1 MIRFAAAIGVALCV
15 SQATLHAQAPVFTV
29 QAVSADVYKAPSTG
43 SAVIGHAPRG
53 TALPVTRELGSW
65 VKVSWPRAEDGVGY
79 VHVSMGSLGQSE
91 TGRPVAAAR
100 SPQPTS
106 EAALP
111 SSAAVRGPAATPQ
124 RVPTPVV
131 YLQAPGHL
139 VGFGGRVGGSN
150 VGFGASARAWSRNR
164 FGVQFDLS
172 RVAMAGLAPTE
183 RVTSMQFEPGVLY
196 TLADHV
202 ADYIWVRPYA
212 GIRNDDQSPVVEQHD
227 SRRGPGRIPEQ
238 RWRSGLRRHGADV
251 CRRAAIRR
259 ERGRRVPLGHDGIR
273 RHRPRES
280 RPVGRGTLVREVR
293 AVLVPGSG
301 PGSVPGFF

>member
-43 SAVIGHAPRG
+43 SPVIGHVPRG

-65 VKVSWPRAEDGVGY
+65 VKVSWSRAEDGVGY
-79 VHVSMGSLGQSE
+79 VHVSMGSLGQSD
-91 TGRPVAAAR
+91 TSRLAAAAR
-100 SPQPTS
+100 SPQPMSETS
-106 EAALP
+106 S
-111 SSAAVRGPAATPQ
+111 SSASAIRNPAAAPQ
-124 RVPTPVV
+124 GVPTRVV

-139 VGFGGRVGGSN
+139 VGFGGRVGPSN
-150 VGFGASARAWSRNR
+150 VGFGASARAWSHDR

-183 RVTSMQFEPGVLY
+183 RMTSMQFEPGVLY

-212 GIRNDDQSPVVEQHD
+212 GSGLTI
-227 SRRGPGRIPEQ
+227 SRRSLSSTTPGAAPVASQSNVGVQAFGGTELTFAGMPRFAVSVDVAYRWGTTEFAGIDLGRIGLSVAG
-238 RWRSGLRRHGADV
+238 RWYV
-251 CRRAAIRR
+251 K
-259 ERGRRVPLGHDGIR
+259 
-273 RHRPRES
+273 
-280 RPVGRGTLVREVR
+280 
-293 AVLVPGSG
+293 
-301 PGSVPGFF
+301 

>member
-1 MIRFAAAIGVALCV
+1 MIRLAAAVGVALCV

-29 QAVSADVYKAPSTG
+29 QAASADVYKAPSTG

-91 TGRPVAAAR
+91 AGRSVAAAR
-100 SPQPTS
+100 SSQPTS
-106 EAALP
+106 EAG
-111 SSAAVRGPAATPQ
+111 SSTAAAVRGPAATPQ
-124 RVPTPVV
+124 GARTPVV

-139 VGFGGRVGGSN
+139 VGFGGRAGGSN
-150 VGFGASARAWSRNR
+150 VGFGASARAWSRDR
-164 FGVQFDLS
+164 FGVQFDLT

-212 GIRNDDQSPVVEQHD
+212 G
-227 SRRGPGRIPEQ
+227 
-238 RWRSGLRRHGADV
+238 SGLT
-251 CRRAAIRR
+251 I
-259 ERGRRVPLGHDGIR
+259 GRRSLSSAIPGAVPVASQSH
-273 RHRPRES
+273 
-280 RPVGRGTLVREVR
+280 VGVQAFGGTELTF
-293 AVLVPGSG
+293 A
-301 PGSVPGFF
+301 SVPRFAVSVDVAYRWGTTEFAGIDLGRVGVSVAGRWYVK

>member
-1 MIRFAAAIGVALCV
+1 MIRLAAAVGVALCV
-15 SQATLHAQAPVFTV
+15 SQVTLHAQAPVFTV

-43 SAVIGHAPRG
+43 SAVIGHATRG

-91 TGRPVAAAR
+91 TGRSVAAAR
-100 SPQPTS
+100 SPMS
-106 EAALP
+106 EAA
-111 SSAAVRGPAATPQ
+111 SSNSAVVRGPAATPQ
-124 RVPTPVV
+124 GSPTPVV
-131 YLQAPGHL
+131 YMQAPGHL

-150 VGFGASARAWSRNR
+150 VGFGASARAWSRDR
-164 FGVQFDLS
+164 KFGAQFDLT

-212 GIRNDDQSPVVEQHD
+212 G
-227 SRRGPGRIPEQ
+227 
-238 RWRSGLRRHGADV
+238 SGLT
-251 CRRAAIRR
+251 I
-259 ERGRRVPLGHDGIR
+259 GRRSLSSTIPGAAPIASQSH
-273 RHRPRES
+273 
-280 RPVGRGTLVREVR
+280 VGVQAFGGTELTF
-293 AVLVPGSG
+293 A
-301 PGSVPGFF
+301 SVPQFALSVDVAYRWGTMEFAGIDLGRVGLSVAGRWYVK

>member
-1 MIRFAAAIGVALCV
+1 
-15 SQATLHAQAPVFTV
+15 
-29 QAVSADVYKAPSTG
+29 
-43 SAVIGHAPRG
+43 
-53 TALPVTRELGSW
+53 
-65 VKVSWPRAEDGVGY
+65 
-79 VHVSMGSLGQSE
+79 MGSLGQSE
-91 TGRPVAAAR
+91 TGRSVAAAR

-106 EAALP
+106 EPALP

-212 GIRNDDQSPVVEQHD
+212 G
-227 SRRGPGRIPEQ
+227 
-238 RWRSGLRRHGADV
+238 SGMT
-251 CRRAAIRR
+251 I
-259 ERGRRVPLGHDGIR
+259 GRRSLSSTTPGAVPVA
-273 RHRPRES
+273 S
-280 RPVGRGTLVREVR
+280 QSNVGVQAFGGTELTF
-293 AVLVPGSG
+293 A
-301 PGSVPGFF
+301 SVPRFALSVDVAYRWGTTDFAGIDLGRVGLSVAGRWYVK

>member
-1 MIRFAAAIGVALCV
+1 MTRLAAAVGVALCV

-29 QAVSADVYKAPSTG
+29 QAASADVYKAPSTG

-91 TGRPVAAAR
+91 TGRSVAAAR
-100 SPQPTS
+100 SPMS
-106 EAALP
+106 ETASS
-111 SSAAVRGPAATPQ
+111 SSAAVRGPAATSQ
-124 RVPTPVV
+124 GAPTPVV
-131 YLQAPGHL
+131 YMQAPGHL

-150 VGFGASARAWSRNR
+150 VGFGASARAWSRDR
-164 FGVQFDLS
+164 KFGVQFDLT

-183 RVTSMQFEPGVLY
+183 RMTSMQFEPGVLY

-212 GIRNDDQSPVVEQHD
+212 G
-227 SRRGPGRIPEQ
+227 
-238 RWRSGLRRHGADV
+238 SGLT
-251 CRRAAIRR
+251 I
-259 ERGRRVPLGHDGIR
+259 GRRSLSSAIPGAVPVASQSH
-273 RHRPRES
+273 
-280 RPVGRGTLVREVR
+280 VGVQAFGGTELTF
-293 AVLVPGSG
+293 A
-301 PGSVPGFF
+301 SVPRFAVSVDVAYRWGTTEFAGIDLGRVGVSVAGRWYVK

>member
-1 MIRFAAAIGVALCV
+1 MIRLAAAVGVALCV
-15 SQATLHAQAPVFTV
+15 NQATLHAQAPVFIV

-43 SAVIGHAPRG
+43 SAVIGHVPRG

-65 VKVSWPRAEDGVGY
+65 VKVSWPRAEDGVGF

-91 TGRPVAAAR
+91 TSRQAAAAR
-100 SPQPTS
+100 SPQPMS
-106 EAALP
+106 EAASP
-111 SSAAVRGPAATPQ
+111 TSAAVRGTAATPQ
-124 RVPTPVV
+124 GVPTRVV
-131 YLQAPGHL
+131 YMQAPGHL

-150 VGFGASARAWSRNR
+150 VGFGASARAWSRDR

-212 GIRNDDQSPVVEQHD
+212 GSGMTI
-227 SRRGPGRIPEQ
+227 SRRSLSSTTPGATPVASQSNVGVQAFGGTELTFAGVPRFAVSVDVAY
-238 RWRSGLRRHGADV
+238 RWGTTEFAGIDLGRVGLSVA
-251 CRRAAIRR
+251 
-259 ERGRRVPLGHDGIR
+259 GRWYVK
-273 RHRPRES
+273 
-280 RPVGRGTLVREVR
+280 
-293 AVLVPGSG
+293 
-301 PGSVPGFF
+301 

>member
-1 MIRFAAAIGVALCV
+1 MIRLAAAVGVALCV

-65 VKVSWPRAEDGVGY
+65 VKVSWPRAEDGAGY
-79 VHVSMGSLGQSE
+79 VHMSMGSLGQSE

-100 SPQPTS
+100 APQPTP
-106 EAALP
+106 EAA
-111 SSAAVRGPAATPQ
+111 SSTSGAVRSPAATPQ
-124 RVPTPVV
+124 GAPTHVV

-139 VGFGGRVGGSN
+139 VGFGGRAGGSN
-150 VGFGASARAWSRNR
+150 VGFGASARAWSRDR
-164 FGVQFDLS
+164 FGVQFDLT

-212 GIRNDDQSPVVEQHD
+212 GSGLTI
-227 SRRGPGRIPEQ
+227 SRRSLSSTIPG
-238 RWRSGLRRHGADV
+238 A
-251 CRRAAIRR
+251 
-259 ERGRRVPLGHDGIR
+259 VPVA
-273 RHRPRES
+273 S
-280 RPVGRGTLVREVR
+280 QSQVGVQAFGGTELTF
-293 AVLVPGSG
+293 A
-301 PGSVPGFF
+301 SVPRFAMSVDVAYRWGTMKFAGIDLGRVGVSVAGRWYVK

>member
-1 MIRFAAAIGVALCV
+1 MIRLAAAVGVALCV
-15 SQATLHAQAPVFTV
+15 SQATLHAEAPVFTV

-43 SAVIGHAPRG
+43 SPVIGHVPRG

-65 VKVSWPRAEDGVGY
+65 VKISWPRAEDGVGY
-79 VHVSMGSLGQSE
+79 VHVSMGSLGQPE
-91 TGRPVAAAR
+91 TSRPAGAAR
-100 SPQPTS
+100 SPQPMS
-106 EAALP
+106 DAA
-111 SSAAVRGPAATPQ
+111 SSAIRGPAATPQ
-124 RVPTPVV
+124 GAPTRVV

-139 VGFGGRVGGSN
+139 VGFGGRVGPSN

-212 GIRNDDQSPVVEQHD
+212 GSGMTF
-227 SRRGPGRIPEQ
+227 SRRSLSSTIPG
-238 RWRSGLRRHGADV
+238 A
-251 CRRAAIRR
+251 
-259 ERGRRVPLGHDGIR
+259 
-273 RHRPRES
+273 
-280 RPVGRGTLVREVR
+280 TLVASQSNVGVQAFGGTELTFAGMPRF
-293 AVLVPGSG
+293 AV
-301 PGSVPGFF
+301 SVDVAYRWGTTEFAGIDLGRVGLSVAGRWYVK

>member
-1 MIRFAAAIGVALCV
+1 MIRLAAAVGVALCV

-29 QAVSADVYKAPSTG
+29 QSVSADVYKAPSTG

-91 TGRPVAAAR
+91 TGRVASAR
-100 SPQPTS
+100 SSQPMA
-106 EAALP
+106 EAAS
-111 SSAAVRGPAATPQ
+111 SSASAIRGPAATPQ
-124 RVPTPVV
+124 GVPTRVV

-139 VGFGGRVGGSN
+139 VGFGGRAGPSN
-150 VGFGASARAWSRNR
+150 VGFGASARAWSRDR

-212 GIRNDDQSPVVEQHD
+212 GSGMTI
-227 SRRGPGRIPEQ
+227 SRRSLSSTIPGATPVASQSNVGVQAFGGTELTFAGVPRFAVSVDVAY
-238 RWRSGLRRHGADV
+238 RWGTTEFAGIDLGRVGLSVA
-251 CRRAAIRR
+251 
-259 ERGRRVPLGHDGIR
+259 GRWYVK
-273 RHRPRES
+273 
-280 RPVGRGTLVREVR
+280 
-293 AVLVPGSG
+293 
-301 PGSVPGFF
+301 

>member
-1 MIRFAAAIGVALCV
+1 MIRLAGAVGVALCL
-15 SQATLHAQAPVFTV
+15 SQATLHAQAPVFIV

-43 SAVIGHAPRG
+43 SAVIGHVPRG

-91 TGRPVAAAR
+91 TNRPVASAR

-106 EAALP
+106 EAA
-111 SSAAVRGPAATPQ
+111 SSTSAAVRGPAATPQ
-124 RVPTPVV
+124 GVPTRVV

-139 VGFGGRVGGSN
+139 VGLGGRVVGSN
-150 VGFGASARAWSRNR
+150 VGFGASARAWSHNR
-164 FGVQFDLS
+164 FGAQFDLT
-172 RVAMAGLAPTE
+172 RVAIAGLAPTE

-212 GIRNDDQSPVVEQHD
+212 GSGLTI
-227 SRRGPGRIPEQ
+227 SRRSLSSTTPGAAPVASQSQVGVQAFGGTELTFASLPRFAVSVDVAY
-238 RWRSGLRRHGADV
+238 RWGTTEFAGIDLGRVGLSVA
-251 CRRAAIRR
+251 
-259 ERGRRVPLGHDGIR
+259 GRWYVK
-273 RHRPRES
+273 
-280 RPVGRGTLVREVR
+280 
-293 AVLVPGSG
+293 
-301 PGSVPGFF
+301 

>member
-1 MIRFAAAIGVALCV
+1 MTRLAAAVGVALCV

-29 QAVSADVYKAPSTG
+29 QVVSADVYKAPSTG

-65 VKVSWPRAEDGVGY
+65 VKVSWPRAEDGVGF
-79 VHVSMGSLGQSE
+79 VHVSMGSLGQSDAS
-91 TGRPVAAAR
+91 RSAAAAR
-100 SPQPTS
+100 SPQPMS

-111 SSAAVRGPAATPQ
+111 ASAAVRGTAATPQ
-124 RVPTPVV
+124 GSSTRVV

-150 VGFGASARAWSRNR
+150 VGVGASARAWSHDR

-212 GIRNDDQSPVVEQHD
+212 GSGLTI
-227 SRRGPGRIPEQ
+227 SRRSLSSTTPGAAPVASQSNVGVQAFGGTELTFAGAPRFAVSVDVAY
-238 RWRSGLRRHGADV
+238 RWGTTEFAGIDLGRVGLSVA
-251 CRRAAIRR
+251 
-259 ERGRRVPLGHDGIR
+259 GRWYVK
-273 RHRPRES
+273 
-280 RPVGRGTLVREVR
+280 
-293 AVLVPGSG
+293 
-301 PGSVPGFF
+301 

>member
-1 MIRFAAAIGVALCV
+1 MIRLAAAVGVALCV

-43 SAVIGHAPRG
+43 SPVIGHVPRG

-65 VKVSWPRAEDGVGY
+65 VKVAWARAEDGVGY

-91 TGRPVAAAR
+91 TSRLAAAAH
-100 SPQPTS
+100 SPMS
-106 EAALP
+106 EAAS
-111 SSAAVRGPAATPQ
+111 SSALRGPAPTPQ
-124 RVPTPVV
+124 GVPTRVV

-139 VGFGGRVGGSN
+139 VGFGGRVGPSN
-150 VGFGASARAWSRNR
+150 VGFGASARAWSRDR

-212 GIRNDDQSPVVEQHD
+212 GSGLTI
-227 SRRGPGRIPEQ
+227 SRRSLSSTTPGAAPVASQSNVGVQAFGGTELTFAGVPRFAVSVDVAYRWGTTEFAGIDLGRIGLSVAG
-238 RWRSGLRRHGADV
+238 RWYV
-251 CRRAAIRR
+251 K
-259 ERGRRVPLGHDGIR
+259 
-273 RHRPRES
+273 
-280 RPVGRGTLVREVR
+280 
-293 AVLVPGSG
+293 
-301 PGSVPGFF
+301 